1 MTRTFLQGFWNKE
14 TTRQEGHSGLYTFL
28 VQRTSKYRL
37 VVKSRP
43 VRKRIG
49 QVDSGTR
56 DYRPAVGAVDVGSGC
71 PQPKTFALEELMTTR
86 DWGKSSE
93 HYAELFS
100 ASSGF
105 FGPDAIRPFI
115 RELVEKD
122 LKAKKFKTKEL
133 EKAVRQA
140 LNPEEADED
149 EESEEEEEASEEEPE
164 PRKPARSRATRR
176 RGSAASDIKKKTAP
190 SGGRRSKPTTNG
202 NEEQSEESEDTQQ
215 ASKIKRRSRKLDDE
229 DKESEE
235 THDTNRKRRVNIQR

>member
-1 MTRTFLQGFWNKE
+1 M
-14 TTRQEGHSGLYTFL
+14 
-28 VQRTSKYRL
+28 
-37 VVKSRP
+37 
-43 VRKRIG
+43 KRIG

-235 THDTNRKRRVNIQR
+235 THDTNRKRRVNINDEIRQLKVQSFTSRFV